1 MDESWRMRIG
11 MPTPPSPPPILQ
23 RPIHHLHRPVASL
36 RRESTGDAEDF
47 SDVFGGP
54 PRTILSHQFSSG
66 FPRSSSSSST
76 GYCYEEIFPPP
87 EKAGPPPPGRSLP
100 EFRIPSRHHKREEN
114 GFYRDIFG
122 WDDERVVRSRSRSK
136 ASSSSVLS
144 SEELS
149 PLRPSFSVDGGGD
162 DVYSFA
168 SKLGPINVR
177 TRWNST
183 SLGHEDQ
190 NMMPPFSSSHGSD
203 SLRSYSLG
211 FGRRNASL
219 ETISLD
225 PVLNRVSA
233 DDMELNNSPS
243 SAVSSVCHSS
253 LGRDEVDVLRAD
265 EVEEEEEEEDEVMS
279 SYVIEISSENREG
292 TCESNGVD
300 EAIAW
305 AKEKSQTHYSE
316 CEAEKT
322 THDVLNGHQASEGH
336 TDSFGSLDKQQVRWE
351 IVEEEQQLEHMDKQ
365 QVKWEIVEEE
375 EQLEYMVQTET
386 DVLEEKIRLWSG
398 GKEADIRLLLSSLH
412 HILWPNSGW
421 SPVPL
426 ANIIEATQV
435 KKTYQRAR
443 LCLHPDKLQQ
453 RGAMPQQKYVADKAF
468 SILQDAW
475 AAFIS
480 LDVF

>member
-1 MDESWRMRIG
+1 MDDSWRTRIG
-11 MPTPPSPPPILQ
+11 MPAPPSPPPIL
-23 RPIHHLHRPVASL
+23 HHLHR
-36 RRESTGDAEDF
+36 ESTADAEEF

-54 PRTILSHQFSSG
+54 PRTILSRQFSPA
-66 FPRSSSSSST
+66 FPRSSSSSSSST
-76 GYCYEEIFPPP
+76 GCFYEEIFPPP
-87 EKAGPPPPGRSLP
+87 EKSAPPPPGRSLP
-100 EFRIPSRHHKREEN
+100 EFRIPSYQKREEN

-122 WDDERVVRSRSRSK
+122 WEDERAARSRSRSK

-149 PLRPSFSVDGGGD
+149 PHRPS
-162 DVYSFA
+162 DVASFA
-168 SKLGPINVR
+168 SKLRPINVR
-177 TRWNST
+177 SRWNST
-183 SLGHEDQ
+183 SIGHEDQ
-190 NMMPPFSSSHGSD
+190 NMMPPFSSSHGS
-203 SLRSYSLG
+203 
-211 FGRRNASL
+211 
-219 ETISLD
+219 
-225 PVLNRVSA
+225 NRVSA
-233 DDMELNNSPS
+233 DDMELNNSPA

-253 LGRDEVDVLRAD
+253 LGRDEDDVLRAD
-265 EVEEEEEEEDEVMS
+265 EVEEEDEVMS

-322 THDVLNGHQASEGH
+322 THDVLNGHQVSEGH
-336 TDSFGSLDKQQVRWE
+336 TDSFGSLDKQRVKWE

-365 QVKWEIVEEE
+365 QVNWEIVEEE
-375 EQLEYMVQTET
+375 QQLEYMEHTET
-386 DVLEEKIRLWSG
+386 DVLDEKIRLWSS

-435 KKTYQRAR
+435 KKTYQRAQ

-453 RGAMPQQKYVADKAF
+453 RGATPQQKYIADKAF

-475 AAFIS
+475 DAFIS